1 MITIE
6 KLMNDT
12 DIALCRHFTKTVNGV
27 KMEPQ
32 VYDHTEEIFLDG
44 EEGVSVWCDIP
55 RGALNFFFGA
65 TSVIIIADKNMVC
78 VNVFFGDK
86 CIDPGTAEALG
97 SAMGN
102 FGNWSIENID
112 DFLSLG
118 TSFSTSADV
127 KEELSCRFAELLEDE
142 FVEDFKELLACF
154 R

>member
-12 DIALCRHFTKTVNGV
+12 DIALCQHFTKTVNGV

-55 RGALNFFFGA
+55 RGALSFFSETVNA
-65 TSVIIIADKNMVC
+65 IINADEDIVC
-78 VNVFFGDK
+78 ANVFFGDK
-86 CIDPGTAEALG
+86 CIDPDTAEALG
-97 SAMGN
+97 SAMGD
-102 FGNWSIENID
+102 FGNWSIEDID

-118 TSFSTSADV
+118 TFFSSSLNLA
-127 KEELSCRFAELLEDE
+127 EELSCRFAELLEDE

-154 R
+154 H